1 METSPVR
8 RSITL
13 GEGGAIAV
21 LTAVIFSVLMGLAAL
36 AVDVGYLFF
45 QRRHLQG
52 AVDAAAL
59 AGAWQVAADPGRVQ
73 AVVQASLAD
82 NGYPGINAGAGNLAI
97 SIGTYRPVATLA
109 PGQRFEAGATPLN
122 AVRVRATM
130 QAPVFLARLFMN
142 DDEVGLAVSATAT
155 QVDMAALN
163 AGTGVAAV
171 GPGTINSVLGGLLG
185 ANLSLS
191 AIAYDG
197 LINGRV
203 DALTFLDALASRIGL
218 QAGTYDDLLTSTVSV
233 GTVIDAAID
242 ALAGSDLAGAAA
254 AVAGLQALQAQIS
267 GLQTLTV
274 GHLIDV
280 ATFHDRTVGP
290 PGRNAL
296 DAAINVFDLVSTTAQ
311 VANGTNVVDLGAALA
326 VPIVGT
332 SIATKMTMIEPAQ
345 SAPRIGLGPEGVR
358 VHTAQTRLL
367 LDITLAN
374 VNLIVAGVTVRVP
387 LYIEIGSGDA
397 TLSDIA
403 CASNP
408 ADTTVMISARSG
420 AADVLIG
427 DLGASW
433 LTNYTQP
440 VPDVPP
446 YARIA
451 QINVLFLGLV
461 DVMTRGK
468 VSVGAGSD
476 TPLTYTMAEIGTGTV
491 KTAVSQGMVGNLI
504 GTLASS
510 LSVEARLLGIPINLG
525 GLVGGVLGL
534 LTPVLGA
541 LDPVVDGLLRVLGIR
556 LGYIDVKALGVRCGV
571 PVLVG

>member
-1 METSPVR
+1 M
-8 RSITL
+8 IG
-13 GEGGAIAV
+13 GEEGAIAI
-21 LTAVIFSVLMGLAAL
+21 LTAVVFSILMGFAAL

-59 AGAWQVAADPGRVQ
+59 AGAWQVAADPSRVQ
-73 AVVQASLAD
+73 AVVQASLAG
-82 NGYPGINAGAGNLAI
+82 NGYPDVSAGGGNLVI
-97 SIGTYRPVATLA
+97 STGTYRADASLA
-109 PGQRFEAGATPLN
+109 PGQRFQVGATPLN
-122 AVRVRATM
+122 AVNVRATV
-130 QAPVFLARLFMN
+130 QAPIFLARLFM
-142 DDEVGLAVSATAT
+142 DEDEVGLAVSATAT
-155 QVDMAALN
+155 QIDMAAFN
-163 AGTGVAAV
+163 AGTGVASV
-171 GPGTINSVLGGLLG
+171 GSGMINNVLGGLLG
-185 ANLSLS
+185 TNLSLS

-203 DALTFLDALASRIGL
+203 DALTFLDALATRIGL

-233 GTVIDAAID
+233 GNVVDAAID
-242 ALAGSDLAGAAA
+242 ALAGSDLVGAAA
-254 AVAGLQALQAQIS
+254 AVAGLQALRAQIS

-280 ATFHDRTVGP
+280 AAFRDRTVGP

-296 DAAINVFDLVSTTAQ
+296 NAAINVFDLVSTTAQ
-311 VANGTNVVDLGAALA
+311 IANGTDVVDLGAAIA

-332 SIATKMTMIEPAQ
+332 SIATQMTMIEPAQ
-345 SAPRIGLGPEGVR
+345 SAPRIGLGPEGIQ

-387 LYIEIGSGDA
+387 LYIEIGGGDA
-397 TLSDIA
+397 VLSDIT
-403 CASNP
+403 CAPDP
-408 ADTTVMISARSG
+408 ANTTVMISATSG
-420 AADVLIG
+420 AANVLIG
-427 DLGASW
+427 DMGSSW

-451 QINVLFLGLV
+451 QINVLLLGLV
-461 DVMTRGK
+461 DVLARGR
-468 VSVGAGSD
+468 VSVGAGSA
-476 TPLTYTMAEIGTGTV
+476 TPLTYTVAEIEAGTV
-491 KTAVSQGMVGNLI
+491 KTAVSQGMTGNLI
-504 GTLASS
+504 GSLASS

-534 LTPVLGA
+534 LTPVLAA